1 MDNQPQFQ
9 GSQPHLAQLAEY
21 LDQRKDVIL
30 SEWRRRVEA
39 QGEASVLVMASNEE
53 FYDDIPQVLETL
65 LATFQGERPG
75 LREEPAEKHG
85 AQRWRLG
92 MDVKETVREWC
103 SLHDALLQ
111 LISDYS
117 RVEPSFD
124 SHHLGQ
130 AYQLLSQQINR
141 GITAS
146 IAQYHALYRLEAEA
160 QMRDL
165 EAASRQWRELE
176 GRRGEHL
183 RQMLHDLRGGLSV
196 IRMAGTILKLE
207 GSEAELIETAEDIIS
222 TTESMSHL
230 LNQLSDLARLE
241 AGREPLDLT
250 HFDVAELI
258 RSLCNT
264 MRPLAQEKGLDL
276 ICRGEDALS
285 VHGDANKVQRI
296 VQNLLLNALNY
307 THAGRVEVGW
317 QSAEGDGRW
326 SFYVRDT
333 GPGLPPDS
341 AGKLAQGIEQAGRNA
356 LPDPTNQL
364 GEGEDAGETGS
375 LGGEGIGLVIVR
387 RLCELLEGVIE
398 VNSQSGHGTEF
409 RITLPSAYSAA
420 I

>member
-1 MDNQPQFQ
+1 MDNQPQPQ
-9 GSQPHLAQLAEY
+9 GSQPHLAHLAEY
-21 LDQRKDVIL
+21 LDQRQDVIL

-39 QGEASVLVMASNEE
+39 EGEASVLVTTSHEE
-53 FYDDIPQVLETL
+53 FYDDIPGFLERFFTS
-65 LATFQGERPG
+65 FQGKDPG
-75 LREEPAEKHG
+75 PPDDPAEKHR

-92 MDVKETVREWC
+92 MDVNETVREWGC
-103 SLHDALLQ
+103 LHDALLQ
-111 LISDYS
+111 LISGYPS
-117 RVEPSFD
+117 VEPSFN
-124 SHHLGQ
+124 SAHLGQ
-130 AYQLLSQQINR
+130 AYQFLSQHINR

-165 EAASRQWRELE
+165 EAASRQWREME

-222 TTESMSHL
+222 TTESMTHL

-241 AGREPLDLT
+241 AGREPLDLS

-258 RSLCNT
+258 RSSCNT
-264 MRPLAQEKGLDL
+264 MRPLAQEKGLDF
-276 ICRGEDALS
+276 ICQGEDSLS

-296 VQNLLLNALNY
+296 VQNLLLNALSY
-307 THAGRVEVGW
+307 TYAGRVEVGW

-333 GPGLPPDS
+333 GPGLPPAS

-364 GEGEDAGETGS
+364 GGGEDAGETGS

-387 RLCELLEGVIE
+387 RLCELLEGMIE
-398 VNSQSGHGTEF
+398 VNSQAGHGTEF
-409 RITLPSAYSAA
+409 RITLPSDYSAA